1 MGVIRAIAGW
11 AGASH
16 RRGATARRPEEG
28 GLDDQDALI
37 RRLATLRTEHRDLDS
52 AIAALI
58 ETGGHDQLGIARLKK
73 RKRALRDEIGLIEDQ
88 LIPDI
93 IA

>member
-1 MGVIRAIAGW
+1 V
-11 AGASH
+11 
-16 RRGATARRPEEG
+16 
-28 GLDDQDALI
+28 DDQDTLIGRIAALK
-37 RRLATLRTEHRDLDS
+37 AEHRDLDM

-58 ETGGHDQLGIARLKK
+58 GTGGGDQLGIARLKK
-73 RKRALRDEIGLIEDQ
+73 RKLALRDEIGMLEDR